1 MNGIEAKKKQKNY
14 EAVIVLLNAA
24 YKVMDENQIKTKTD
38 FDYMYRINE
47 LMMDL
52 NNDAYGLS
60 EIYLSND

>member
-1 MNGIEAKKKQKNY
+1 MNGIDARKKQKNY